1 AGRAGASP
9 PHPPLPRPAPWR
21 AGRPP
26 PPPSSRFRGRRRGA
40 PRPRSRAPM
49 TPRGRHE
56 PPPISVNP
64 PSTISRHRRSAVAMA
79 HRATIT
85 GDGRGS
91 DGAEDLPRRGAFPL
105 RATVT
110 IAPRLALD
118 ARGRV
123 REGECA
129 NPARTLSHAAGLV
142 RHRVGPP
149 PQRSDPTRQPPWT
162 WHGRVYVCWR
172 VHTVFA
178 SVEPS
183 AERRRKRGAQR
194 LVSAGHLAIVTGP
207 DGLAEGEIA
216 IVRRSP
222 QGAKSVVVEL
232 TSVTRPCIFF
242 GEPEFLDNQR
252 SVKSLTHLSRF
263 APLKSGQG

>member
-1 AGRAGASP
+1 Y
-9 PHPPLPRPAPWR
+9 
-21 AGRPP
+21 
-26 PPPSSRFRGRRRGA
+26 
-40 PRPRSRAPM
+40 
-49 TPRGRHE
+49 
-56 PPPISVNP
+56 
-64 PSTISRHRRSAVAMA
+64 
-79 HRATIT
+79 
-85 GDGRGS
+85 
-91 DGAEDLPRRGAFPL
+91 
-105 RATVT
+105 
-110 IAPRLALD
+110 
-118 ARGRV
+118 
-123 REGECA
+123 A

-222 QGAKSVVVEL
+222 QAAKPQSRDLAFFWRTRIFGQPAKCEVAH
-232 TSVTRPCIFF
+232 TSLPIRPSKVRSRVTSIWRPWR
-242 GEPEFLDNQR
+242 GRRGTETR
-252 SVKSLTHLSRF
+252 T
-263 APLKSGQG
+263 

>member
-1 AGRAGASP
+1 
-9 PHPPLPRPAPWR
+9 
-21 AGRPP
+21 
-26 PPPSSRFRGRRRGA
+26 
-40 PRPRSRAPM
+40 
-49 TPRGRHE
+49 
-56 PPPISVNP
+56 
-64 PSTISRHRRSAVAMA
+64 MA

-91 DGAEDLPRRGAFPL
+91 DGADDLTRRGAFHL

-162 WHGRVYVCWR
+162 GHGRVYVCWR
-172 VHTVFA
+172 VHTVFVA
-178 SVEPS
+178 SVG
-183 AERRRKRGAQR
+183 AERRAVQRTGRQR
-194 LVSAGHLAIVTGP
+194 LVSAGHLVPSPAPTDWPRAKSRSVVAELPQSRDLAIFGRP
-207 DGLAEGEIA
+207 AKCEIA
-216 IVRRSP
+216 HTSLPIRPSKVRSR
-222 QGAKSVVVEL
+222 A
-232 TSVTRPCIFF
+232 TSISRPRRGRRGTETRT
-242 GEPEFLDNQR
+242 
-252 SVKSLTHLSRF
+252 S
-263 APLKSGQG
+263 